1 MTITTSRFAGFQPEA
16 IQFLLELA
24 VNNDRSWFQ
33 PQPAARVRSSS
44 RFRSGTLRVIAAA
57 R

>member
-33 PQPAARVRSSS
+33 PRKTDYERLLKAPSVAR
-44 RFRSGTLRVIAAA
+44 
-57 R
+57 